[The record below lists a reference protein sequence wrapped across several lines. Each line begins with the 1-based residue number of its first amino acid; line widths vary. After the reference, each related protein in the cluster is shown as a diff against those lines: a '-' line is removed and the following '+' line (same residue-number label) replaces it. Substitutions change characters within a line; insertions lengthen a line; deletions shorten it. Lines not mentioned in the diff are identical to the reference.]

1 MSAFAFR
8 ARHVVAPVS
17 LLALAACSASGGPS
31 VSGTAEESA
40 QAGTGSQSLWERV
53 RSLSFDSGKTIEMSA
68 TGIIAEAFIEEAQTR
83 GVDGNVAADLCLDAV
98 GQEWLPIDRKLGLV
112 LDQSKR
118 DYEKLNAEQRER
130 VMMDLPHITAEL
142 PLLVALQ
149 SRKGWEVQAI
159 DDRKVDPAFDT
170 PFFRQNRK
178 APTYNPDLHRRY
190 MEMLAISAIFSNE
203 VFGEIASQLDGV
215 RLADP
220 EAAKKRVIDI
230 YKAIPADRL
239 MKRLSEIS
247 RQVEA
252 GRFSVDLTGSGN
264 IHFTHTMGDFVGDA
278 RGMTWTKG
286 GGVWFGDGKM
296 NGQSVSFR
304 LASTS
309 TLNQREAQSG
319 TATTGDDAKVSG
331 SGSIGPV
338 R

>member
-1 MSAFAFR
+1 MTASPIG
-8 ARHVVAPVS
+8 ARHAAALVS
-17 LLALAACSASGGPS
+17 LIALAACSASGGPS
-31 VSGTAEESA
+31 VSGSAEESA

-83 GVDGNVAADLCLDAV
+83 GVDGNDATHLCLDAV
-98 GQEWLPIDRKLGLV
+98 GGDWLPIDRKLNLV
-112 LDQSKR
+112 LEQSRR
-118 DYEKLNAEQRER
+118 DYETFNAEQRKR
-130 VMMDLPHITAEL
+130 VTMALPHITAEL
-142 PLLVALQ
+142 PLLVALH

-170 PFFRQNRK
+170 PFFRKNRK
-178 APTYNPDLHRRY
+178 APTYDPDLHRRY
-190 MEMLAISAIFSNE
+190 MELLAISAIYSNE

-239 MKRLSEIS
+239 FKRLSEIS
-247 RQVEA
+247 AQVEA
-252 GRFSVDLTGSGN
+252 GRFNVDLTGSGN
-264 IHFTHTMGDFVGDA
+264 IHFIHTMGDFVGDA

-286 GGVWFGDGKM
+286 GGVWFGDGKL

-309 TLNQREAQSG
+309 SLNQRQVQSG
-319 TATTGDDAKVSG
+319 TATTDENAKVSG
-331 SGSIGPV
+331 SGSIGPT